1 MERDCIIVTT
11 HPTCL
16 LLSFSSSNGSCYPSS
31 SPYVA
36 VVPVLQLAAHAVAKE
51 LPEIRGQLNLFNLFS
66 NHRRR
71 YRMKRKWKLKI
82 KIELYEIDVSKS
94 NIIIII

>member
-16 LLSFSSSNGSCYPSS
+16 LLSFSSLNGSCYPSS

-66 NHRRR
+66 NRRRR
-71 YRMKRKWKLKI
+71 YRMKRKWKLKM
-82 KIELYEIDVSKS
+82 KTELFEMNDSKS
-94 NIIIII
+94 NITK